1 MPIPSAFVTRF
12 FQLVTKRRFAEAER
26 MLERLKQKIQKTEW
40 NSGYFQALH
49 GIFLAKKSNND
60 RYAFLSNTDFNNPD
74 ELKNYRREFLK
85 HTRSK
90 LHADYDRG
98 FFSAWANYM
107 RILAKL
113 EKSTEAKA
121 IKSVKPKQQTKK
133 KPEEAVRIKPKQ
145 IESETS
151 AKLKRIVQTKLT

>member
-1 MPIPSAFVTRF
+1 
-12 FQLVTKRRFAEAER
+12 
-26 MLERLKQKIQKTEW
+26 MLERLKQRIQKTEW

-60 RYAFLSNTDFNNPD
+60 RYAFLSNNDFNNPD
-74 ELKNYRREFLK
+74 ELRNYRREFLK
-85 HTRSK
+85 HTRNR

-107 RILAKL
+107 RILTKL
-113 EKSTEAKA
+113 EKSTKVKTM
-121 IKSVKPKQQTKK
+121 KSVKSKQQTKK
-133 KPEEAVRIKPKQ
+133 KPEEAIKIKPKQ

-151 AKLKRIVQTKLT
+151 TKLKRIVQTKLV

>member
-26 MLERLKQKIQKTEW
+26 MLERLKQRIQKTEW

-60 RYAFLSNTDFNNPD
+60 RYAFLSNNDFNNPD

-85 HTRSK
+85 HTRNK

-107 RILAKL
+107 RILTKL
-113 EKSTEAKA
+113 EESTEVKTM
-121 IKSVKPKQQTKK
+121 KSVKSKQQTKK
-133 KPEEAVRIKPKQ
+133 KLEEATKIKPKQ
-145 IESETS
+145 TEPETS

>member
-1 MPIPSAFVTRF
+1 
-12 FQLVTKRRFAEAER
+12 

-60 RYAFLSNTDFNNPD
+60 RYAFLSNNDFNNPD

-107 RILAKL
+107 RVLAKL
-113 EKSTEAKA
+113 EKSTEAKT
-121 IKSVKPKQQTKK
+121 IKNVKSKQQTKK
-133 KPEEAVRIKPKQ
+133 EPEEAVRIKPKQ
-145 IESETS
+145 VKSETS

>member
-1 MPIPSAFVTRF
+1 
-12 FQLVTKRRFAEAER
+12 
-26 MLERLKQKIQKTEW
+26 MLERLKQRIQKTEW

-60 RYAFLSNTDFNNPD
+60 RYAFLSNNDFNNPD

-121 IKSVKPKQQTKK
+121 IKSVKPKQRTKK